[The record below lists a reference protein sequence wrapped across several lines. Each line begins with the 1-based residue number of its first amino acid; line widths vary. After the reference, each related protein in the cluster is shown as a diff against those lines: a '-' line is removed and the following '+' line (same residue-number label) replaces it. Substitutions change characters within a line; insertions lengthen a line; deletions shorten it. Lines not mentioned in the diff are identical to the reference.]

1 MNHMIS
7 FLAVAALATALAPTL
22 MPRPAEAE
30 ILAMM
35 NYESKTPKALKA
47 MNLSGER
54 KEGIAIVDVDPD
66 SANFGSIVMDV
77 PLPPDLVAHHIF
89 YDRESEKAYMTALGK
104 SQMYVF
110 DLEQFPYRM
119 RRLDMPDC
127 TMGEDVFFSEDN
139 KTWYLTCMMSA
150 RVIVGDVA
158 TDKVKRIIKLP
169 DSYPHGIAVLSD
181 IDRILVTST
190 VSGDL
195 KVAHED
201 IIVVEA
207 STGKELGRIKM
218 SNKKSPSKVA
228 PVEVLR
234 VPGTN
239 PPVVYVTNMF
249 GGTIWAATWNPS
261 KKDFDA
267 EQVFDFN
274 PIKAGVPLEMYFNEA
289 RDRLYVTTA
298 SPGKF
303 HIFDISAGPM
313 RPKLLKTLP
322 AANGAHH
329 VGITKDER
337 YAFVQNALLN
347 LPGMDDGSVTVIDLK
362 KQKVIGSMDTLKK
375 LGLNPNLIVLLP
387 RWNHQGGH

>member
-1 MNHMIS
+1 MKPMTWL
-7 FLAVAALATALAPTL
+7 FAAALAAALAPTL

-47 MNLSGER
+47 LKLSGER
-54 KEGIAIVDVDPD
+54 KEGIAIVDVDPN
-66 SANFGSIVMDV
+66 SPNFGAIVMDV
-77 PLPPDLVAHHIF
+77 RLPPDLVAHHIF

-104 SQMYVF
+104 SELYVF
-110 DLEQFPYRM
+110 GLEQFPYQM

-127 TMGEDVFFSEDN
+127 AMGEDVFFSEDN

-158 TDKVKRIIKLP
+158 TDKVKRVIKLP
-169 DSYPHGIAVLSD
+169 DSYPHGLAALSD
-181 IDRILVTST
+181 IDRLLVTST

-207 STGKELGRIKM
+207 STGKELRRIKL
-218 SNKKSPSKVA
+218 SKKKSPSGEA
-228 PVEVLR
+228 PVELLR

-249 GGTIWAATWNPS
+249 GGTLWAATWNPS
-261 KKDFDA
+261 KKDFDVA
-267 EQVFDFN
+267 QVYDFN
-274 PIKAGVPLEMYFNEA
+274 PIKAGVPLEMYFNDA
-289 RDRLYVTTA
+289 HDRLYVTTA

-303 HIFDISAGPM
+303 HIFDISAGAM
-313 RPKLLKTLP
+313 TPKLIKTLP
-322 AANGAHH
+322 AAGGAHH
-329 VGITKDER
+329 VAFTKDER

-347 LPGMDDGSVTVIDLK
+347 LPGMDDGSITVIDLK
-362 KQKVIGSMDTLKK
+362 QQKVVRSMDTLKN

-387 RWNHQGGH
+387 RWNHSGGH